1 MLSNLN
7 SLHSTIKD
15 LKEIVDKNQGS
26 NHETTV
32 LVKQMEQLVSE
43 IEKKARKKKLFA
55 EAPVQVAIH
64 PMSIQTAPVI

>member
-26 NHETTV
+26 NSESTF

-43 IEKKARKKKLFA
+43 IETKARKKKLIQDA
-55 EAPVQVAIH
+55 PPVQAMH
-64 PMSIQTAPVI
+64 SMNIQTAPVL